1 MDKKELIGF
10 LEINEPVFIYNNKE
24 FGICNMGDFIIA
36 GNHEDPATEQ
46 KYNTVE
52 ELLDDW
58 IVEGVKF
65 SDIANKVLTEYFN

>member
-36 GNHEDPATEQ
+36 GNKQ
-46 KYNTVE
+46 KNTYP
-52 ELLDDW
+52 
-58 IVEGVKF
+58 
-65 SDIANKVLTEYFN
+65 VLTNW